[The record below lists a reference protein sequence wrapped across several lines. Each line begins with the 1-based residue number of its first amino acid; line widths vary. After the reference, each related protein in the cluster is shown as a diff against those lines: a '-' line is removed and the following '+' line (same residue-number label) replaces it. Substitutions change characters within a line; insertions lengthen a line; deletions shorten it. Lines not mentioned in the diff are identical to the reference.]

1 MKKLFPSI
9 VLAIVCIAVS
19 GLLAFANKLTQPK
32 IAQANEEKLN
42 RSLTDV
48 FGDADYRISGKSFE
62 NVNRIITDEKNRV
75 IFDITVDGYE
85 KNGIQAL
92 IGIDSDGKIC
102 GIGIVSLKETAGVGT
117 KIKDDKYIQKY
128 IGLDNDNFP
137 DDTVISG
144 ATYSSKGMRNAV
156 SVAMNI
162 YESQKGEGF

>member
-1 MKKLFPSI
+1 MKKIFPSL
-9 VLAIVCIAVS
+9 VLAIICIAIS
-19 GLLAFANKLTQPK
+19 GLLAFANKLTEPK
-32 IAQANEEKLN
+32 IAQANEEKLT

-48 FGDADYRISGKSFE
+48 FGDADYRVSEKSFE
-62 NVNRIITDEKNRV
+62 NVNSVITDEQNRV

-92 IGIDSDGKIC
+92 IGIDSDGRIC

-117 KIKDDKYIQKY
+117 KIKDNAYIQKY
-128 IGLDNDNFP
+128 IGLDNNNYP
-137 DDTVISG
+137 DDIIISG

-162 YESQKGEGF
+162 YESQKSEGF